1 MENENIVC
9 AICGQ
14 PLKLEDDRGTDEL
27 GKPVHE
33 DCYAKRVAELEGQM

>member
-9 AICGQ
+9 AICGR
-14 PLKLEDDRGTDEL
+14 PLKLEDDRGTDEQ

-33 DCYAKRVAELEGQM
+33 ECYVKRVAEGRGQV

>member
-9 AICGQ
+9 AICGH
-14 PLKLEDDRGTDEL
+14 PLKLEDDPGTDER

-33 DCYAKRVAELEGQM
+33 DCYAKWVAERGGQM